1 MLGKICYHY
10 EGSRYILKDIL
21 DKGAGS
27 LDVVCSNHL
36 EAVTCRLDGRLYHEV
51 KHLSKFLMWFSTFPA
66 YWRDCP

>member
-1 MLGKICYHY
+1 
-10 EGSRYILKDIL
+10 
-21 DKGAGS
+21 

-51 KHLSKFLMWFSTFPA
+51 RHLSKFLMWFSTFPA